1 MSLAPSP
8 FLLTSLKPSTRSLLF
23 ALGID
28 LALIDFLAHAAI
40 GVGAVLLAIL
50 FGGIRVPRR
59 CSSAIRHTRR

>member
-1 MSLAPSP
+1 MSLPPSP
-8 FLLTSLKPSTRSLLF
+8 FLLTSVKALPRSLLF

-28 LALIDFLAHAAI
+28 HVLIDFLAHAAI